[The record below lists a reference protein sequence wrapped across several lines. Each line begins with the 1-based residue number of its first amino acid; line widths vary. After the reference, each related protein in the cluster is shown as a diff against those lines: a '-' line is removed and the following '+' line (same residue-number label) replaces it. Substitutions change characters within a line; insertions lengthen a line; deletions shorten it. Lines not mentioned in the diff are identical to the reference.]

1 MGFAPWSPTTGSVDT
16 LPQAAISIINSVAG
30 TELSED
36 MVAQTNLDSMYFSG
50 KALAKFAAVVYVAN
64 DLAKNPGLAAAGLVK
79 LKAAMATFVQNKQ
92 QHPLAYDTVWG
103 GIVSTA
109 GYTDSG
115 ADFGNTNYNDHHFHY
130 GYFVYAAAVIAH
142 IDPSWVTTNS
152 ATNKAWVNA
161 LVRDY
166 ANSISDDPYYPFSR
180 SFDWF
185 HGHSW
190 AKGLFES
197 GAGKGMFIFR
207 APLWT

>member
-1 MGFAPWSPTTGSVDT
+1 MGFAPWSPATGSVDT
-16 LPQAAISIINSVAG
+16 LPQAAMSIINSAAQ

-36 MVAQTNLDSMYFSG
+36 MAAQTNLDSMYFSG

-64 DLAKNPGLAAAGLVK
+64 DLAKNPGLAAAGLTK
-79 LKAAMATFVQNKQ
+79 LKAAMNTFIQNKQ
-92 QHPLAYDTVWG
+92 QNPLAYDTVWG

-130 GYFVYAAAVIAH
+130 GYFVYTAAVIAH
-142 IDPSWVTTNS
+142 IDPSWVNTNS

-166 ANSISDDPYYPFSR
+166 ANSITDDPYYPFSR
-180 SFDWF
+180 NFDWF

-197 GAGKGMFIFR
+197 GAGKGSFAVHGF
-207 APLWT
+207 A